1 MRQPNPWTNLLD
13 LLCSAIFVQQIQY
26 SNDAD
31 NSDDMTDYM
40 TAMKIRIKGY
50 AATEASRFSESF
62 HYSEF
67 QHISAYCN
75 KRGHRI

>member
-1 MRQPNPWTNLLD
+1 MGQPNPWTNLLD

-31 NSDDMTDYM
+31 NSDDYI

-50 AATEASRFSESF
+50 AATESRSLFTIRNFST
-62 HYSEF
+62 
-67 QHISAYCN
+67 YCN
-75 KRGHRI
+75 KRGHRA